1 MFTAAPH
8 HSHYHL
14 SSASCQISGALES
27 HRNTDPTVL
36 ESSPNHPQVRGKT
49 VFHKTRPWCQKLGG
63 PWYRPH
69 SPADRAGALNSENAD
84 HRCGLFVHQSWGWG
98 WDQCNWAGNVQSWGG
113 ITAQSR
119 LHEGLANPAR
129 RQVPPTPVRG
139 RRVNCISHV
148 SDHKETMLVPNLTT
162 KERWADL
169 GEAPGKVCFV
179 AAAPWVPGQESTELH
194 TPPGRGRN
202 GKASLLGWGGVEP
215 VPVSSC

>member
-1 MFTAAPH
+1 MGK
-8 HSHYHL
+8 L
-14 SSASCQISGALES
+14 SS
-27 HRNTDPTVL
+27 TKPDPGV
-36 ESSPNHPQVRGKT
+36 K
-49 VFHKTRPWCQKLGG
+49 KLGG

-139 RRVNCISHV
+139 RPVNCISHV

-162 KERWADL
+162 KERWADF

-202 GKASLLGWGGVEP
+202 GKASLLGWRGDLFLFLP
-215 VPVSSC
+215 VRSTACELLALNESCERVVLPVCIPSQFPVGLVFLLCPG